1 MAKVALVGAG
11 NVELTRKILSDL
23 MSSPELAGSLRV
35 ALHDIDA
42 QRLAT
47 AELLSR
53 RLNAETGAGAT
64 IEAGTDREAALA
76 GADFV
81 VCQIDVGG
89 YDAALADFEIPH
101 RYGVRQT
108 VGDTLGLGGIF
119 RGLRAMPVLLDLARD
134 MVRLCSQAWLLN
146 YTDPLA
152 MLCGAVVAG
161 TPLRRVAGLCHS
173 VRDTHA
179 LLADLIGRELDDI
192 DFLTAGLNHQAFVLR
207 FESGGQSL
215 YDELDHVMAADPE
228 LRGHV
233 RAEIYR
239 RFGYFPTESSEHAAE
254 YVSWFLPHEKEVLRL
269 NLPLNE
275 GLRRRLRKFD
285 AYERLREA
293 LAAGKPVLARWK
305 HFEMA
310 SEVIHSLL
318 TGTPREVQLTLPN
331 HGLIDNLPASA
342 CVEVPAL
349 VDGAGIHP
357 KPVGALPVQLMAL
370 NRSFL
375 NVVEL
380 TTTAVLEERRSAVY
394 QAAMLD
400 PSTSATLPPADIEA
414 VCDDIITAQA
424 AYLPGGIT
432 RGGAGR

>member
-1 MAKVALVGAG
+1 MAKVAFVGAG

-35 ALHDIDA
+35 ALHDIDHD
-42 QRLAT
+42 RLAT
-47 AELLSR
+47 AETLSR
-53 RLNAETGAGAT
+53 RLNAETGAGAV
-64 IEAGTDREAALA
+64 IETSADREAALA

-81 VCQIDVGG
+81 ICQIDVGG

-119 RGLRAMPVLLDLARD
+119 RGLRAIPILLGLARD

-152 MLCGAVVAG
+152 TLCGAVLAG

-179 LLADLIGRELDDI
+179 LLADLIGRELGEI

-207 FESGGQSL
+207 FESGGRSL
-215 YDELDHVMAADPE
+215 YDDLDLVMADDPE
-228 LRGHV
+228 LRGHA

-254 YVSWFLPHEKEVLRL
+254 YVPWFLPHEKEVLRL
-269 NLPLNE
+269 NPPLNE
-275 GLRRRLRKFD
+275 GLRRRVRKLD
-285 AYERLREA
+285 AYERLRGT
-293 LAAGKPVLARWK
+293 LAAGEPVLARWK

-310 SEVIHSLL
+310 SEVIHSML

-331 HGLIDNLPASA
+331 DGLIDNLPPGA

-357 KPVGALPVQLMAL
+357 KPVGALPVQLAAL
-370 NRSFL
+370 NRTFL

-380 TTTAVLEERRSAVY
+380 TTAAVLEERRSAVY

-400 PSTSATLPPADIEA
+400 PNTSATLTLADIEA
-414 VCDDIITAQA
+414 VCDDLIRAHAT
-424 AYLPGGIT
+424 YLPAGIT
-432 RGGAGR
+432 DDEAGR

>member
-42 QRLAT
+42 GRLAT
-47 AELLSR
+47 AETLSR
-53 RLNAETGAGAT
+53 RLNAEAGAGAT
-64 IEAGTDREAALA
+64 IEAGADREAALA

-89 YDAALADFEIPH
+89 YDAALSDFEIPH

-134 MVRLCSQAWLLN
+134 MARLCSDAWLLN

-207 FESGGQSL
+207 FESEGLSL
-215 YDELDHVMAADPE
+215 YDELDLVMAADPE

-269 NLPLNE
+269 NPPLNE
-275 GLRRRLRKFD
+275 GLRRRLRKYD

-331 HGLIDNLPASA
+331 DGLIGNLPAGA

-357 KPVGALPVQLMAL
+357 QPVGALPVQLMAL

-400 PSTSATLPPADIEA
+400 PNTSATLPLADIEA
-414 VCDDIITAQA
+414 VCDDIIAAQA

-432 RGGAGR
+432 HGKAGR